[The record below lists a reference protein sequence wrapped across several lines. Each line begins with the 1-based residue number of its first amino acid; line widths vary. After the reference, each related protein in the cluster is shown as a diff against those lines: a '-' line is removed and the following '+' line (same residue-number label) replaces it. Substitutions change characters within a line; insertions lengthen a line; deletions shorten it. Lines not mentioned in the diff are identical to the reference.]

1 MRRAA
6 VALLLVLTV
15 LTGGARAHTSGSTGF
30 AVVTVHGQTVRYVLT
45 LTTEV
50 IQAIGAAPMG
60 DFNYLAEVVAQ
71 HIAVGAN
78 DTACAAAS
86 GSVQPPSPTR
96 PTIVFTIDYACAAPP
111 RTL

>member
-50 IQAIGAAPMG
+50 I
-60 DFNYLAEVVAQ
+60 
-71 HIAVGAN
+71 
-78 DTACAAAS
+78 
-86 GSVQPPSPTR
+86 
-96 PTIVFTIDYACAAPP
+96 
-111 RTL
+111 